1 MRRCLVCYDELSEGM
16 VDYHPACS
24 RKLFGSDT
32 PPKLDFDRGSISKL
46 ATEVISSQTTLTGVQ
61 PKLSLDIDRGKKGVP
76 DRFTVVGLWGR
87 YILKPQSENFR
98 HLPELEDVTMHLA
111 EIARIEVVPHGLIRM
126 ADGELSYITR
136 RIDRANKGQKL
147 PMEDFCQIS
156 NKLTEHKYKGSHEQI
171 AKLLSEHSSRPTF
184 DMLSYWEVVLFSW
197 LVGNSDM
204 HLKNFSLYRPKRSV
218 GYQLTPAY
226 DLLSTKLVMPEDK
239 EELALTLSGKKS
251 KLRGEHFVKAM
262 QNSGILDKVI
272 ENTFTKFHQVSEMWF
287 DFIQKSFLPDDMKEE
302 YQMQIAHNLEKC
314 NLGDK

>member
-1 MRRCLVCYDELSEGM
+1 MSQCLVCYGELPEGL

-24 RKLFGSDT
+24 RNLFGTDT
-32 PPKLDFDRGSISKL
+32 PPKLDFDRGSISEL
-46 ATEVISSQTTLTGVQ
+46 ATEVIRSQTTMTGVQ
-61 PKLSLDIDRGKKGVP
+61 PKLSLDIDRGEKGVP

-87 YILKPQSENFR
+87 YILKPQSDTFR

-111 EIARIEVVPHGLIRM
+111 EITRIDVVPHGLIRM

-136 RIDRANKGQKL
+136 RIDRTNKGQKL

-171 AKLLSEHSSRPTF
+171 AKLLSDYSSRPTF

-204 HLKNFSLYRPKRSV
+204 HLKNFSLYRPKGSA

-226 DLLSTKLVMPEDK
+226 DLLSTKLVIPEDK
-239 EELALTLSGKKS
+239 EELALTLNGKKS

-262 QNSGILDKVI
+262 QNSGISDKVI
-272 ENTFTKFHQVSEMWF
+272 ENTFTKFHKVSEEWF

-302 YQMQIAHNLEKC
+302 YQMQIARNLEKC
-314 NLGDK
+314 KHDDK